1 MSSGNRSDWPSLPVA
16 DWKET
21 YDTLHMWTQIVGK
34 VRLEL
39 APHLNHWW
47 EVALYVT
54 PRGLTTSPIPFDAR
68 SFEIAFDFVD
78 HGLTIE
84 TDDGRRRAMALA
96 PRSVADFHQELM
108 ELLSALGI
116 EVEIDLEPKEIPDPI
131 PFDQDRAHA
140 SYDEASVRQ
149 WFRLLRHT
157 DRLLKEFRSGFLG
170 KCSPVHF
177 FWGSFDLCVTRFSGR
192 LAPPRPDADHI
203 TRLAYSHEVSSVGF
217 WPGSGNV
224 TEPAFYAYAAPAPA
238 GFAEARARP
247 GKAFYNPSTQGFIL
261 LAEEVR
267 RAEDPDAAV
276 LEFCQSTYEAAADL
290 GRWDRAALEHRHA
303 A

>member
-39 APHLNHWW
+39 APHVNHWW

-96 PRSVADFHQELM
+96 PRAVADFHQELM

-116 EVEIDLEPKEIPDPI
+116 DVKIDLEPKEVPDPI

-149 WFRLLRHT
+149 WFRLLRHA
-157 DRLLKEFRSGFLG
+157 DRLLKPRRE
-170 KCSPVHF
+170 
-177 FWGSFDLCVTRFSGR
+177 CVTLSPSGVTR
-192 LAPPRPDADHI
+192 PARSVTHFLSRGIGTRPRTGGA
-203 TRLAYSHEVSSVGF
+203 
-217 WPGSGNV
+217 
-224 TEPAFYAYAAPAPA
+224 
-238 GFAEARARP
+238 
-247 GKAFYNPSTQGFIL
+247 
-261 LAEEVR
+261 
-267 RAEDPDAAV
+267 
-276 LEFCQSTYEAAADL
+276 
-290 GRWDRAALEHRHA
+290 
-303 A
+303 